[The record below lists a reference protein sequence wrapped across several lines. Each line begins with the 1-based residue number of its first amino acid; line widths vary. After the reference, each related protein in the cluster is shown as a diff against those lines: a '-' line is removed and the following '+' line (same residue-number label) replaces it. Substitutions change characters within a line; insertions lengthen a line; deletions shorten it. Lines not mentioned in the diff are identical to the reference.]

1 MFSLDGN
8 GKLSLANASAASEP
22 PVLSTT
28 SGFANDSWVSPDGKF
43 LYQDYAGDD
52 KIVAYSIGVNG
63 TLTKL
68 GEQPANT
75 QSKISLQGLTGT

>member
-1 MFSLDGN
+1 
-8 GKLSLANASAASEP
+8 
-22 PVLSTT
+22 
-28 SGFANDSWVSPDGKF
+28 
-43 LYQDYAGDD
+43 
-52 KIVAYSIGVNG
+52 VNG